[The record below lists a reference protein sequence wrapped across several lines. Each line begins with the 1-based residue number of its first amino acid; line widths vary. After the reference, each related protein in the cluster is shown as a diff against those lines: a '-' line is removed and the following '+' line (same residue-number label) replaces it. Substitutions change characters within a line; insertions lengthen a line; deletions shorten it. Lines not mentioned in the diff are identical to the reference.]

1 MARRFVFRL
10 NPLLKLRKARQ
21 KDQQRVVAD
30 RLRRLARCERELAEL
45 NNAQSAAVA
54 DARRVRRETIIDL
67 QWTLQEQRWRAH
79 LQRRARSKEIE
90 SQELQQLLAE
100 ARAEL
105 AQRKRDVKVLE
116 NLRQRR
122 LEAYRRDMKRAEQ
135 VELDE
140 IATRVFLK
148 SDRETRTLIP
158 AMR

>member
-10 NPLLKLRKARQ
+10 DPLLKLRKARQ

-30 RLRRLARCERELAEL
+30 RLRRLARCERELADL

-67 QWTLQEQRWRAH
+67 EWTLQEQRWRAH
-79 LQRRARSKEIE
+79 LQRRTRSKAVEL
-90 SQELQQLLAE
+90 QDLQQLLDE

-105 AQRKRDVKVLE
+105 AQRNRDVRVLE

-122 LEAYRRDMKRAEQ
+122 LEAYQRDMKRAER

-140 IATRVFLK
+140 IAMQVFLHAN
-148 SDRETRTLIP
+148 RETGTLMP